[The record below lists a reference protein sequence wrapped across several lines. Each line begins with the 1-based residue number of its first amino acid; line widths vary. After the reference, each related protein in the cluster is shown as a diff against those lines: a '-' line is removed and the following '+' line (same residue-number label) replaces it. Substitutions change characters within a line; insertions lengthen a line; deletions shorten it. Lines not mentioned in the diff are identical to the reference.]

1 MGTFTV
7 SKNFA
12 IGKYSDEALAT
23 KAQVIHD
30 SMNGNAHYPTPSP
43 ALNDLQSAIS
53 DFLSAIVKS
62 RDGSKEETADKNA
75 KRQIL
80 ANLLQRLSYYV
91 QLTSM
96 GDETIIL
103 SSGFDLNKQAG
114 TVGALPKPENF
125 KVMVGDNK
133 GTVELSCDAVANAS
147 FYEYQYTKLPLS
159 ATSIWTMR
167 TATKRKLLVEG
178 LISGQQYVFK
188 MAAGGSDPNRTW
200 SDEISSYIL

>member
-7 SKNFA
+7 SKNFST
-12 IGKYSDEALAT
+12 GKYSVEGLAT

-30 SMNGNAHYPTPSP
+30 NMNGNAHYPAPDPSL
-43 ALNDLQSAIS
+43 ADLQTAITE
-53 DFLSAIVKS
+53 FQLAIVKAKN
-62 RDGSKEETADKNA
+62 GSKEDTADKNA
-75 KRQIL
+75 KRKIL
-80 ANLLQRLSYYV
+80 EDLLHRLSYYV
-91 QLTSM
+91 QVNSL

-103 SSGFDLNKQAG
+103 GSGFDVNKQAG

-125 KVMVGDNK
+125 KVMVGENK

-178 LISGQQYVFK
+178 LTSGQQYVFK
-188 MAAGGSDPNRTW
+188 MAAGGSDPSRTW